1 MLFFVWLMEKRKQR
15 LLFGSWMLLTSAANV
30 WVFFRARTNKYFAY
44 VIIIVKLFM
53 LIITEKV
60 LCVCEAVRVSSKCV
74 FIIFYALLFVHSISR
89 CDFFRFIFLYSSIT
103 LSFRCCVISAEP
115 FFYYN
120 QILFFPHFVF
130 IFNRQFI
137 EK

>member
-89 CDFFRFIFLYSSIT
+89 CDFFRFIFCIVPLLYPFVAVLFQLSHSSIIT
-103 LSFRCCVISAEP
+103 K
-115 FFYYN
+115 FYFSR
-120 QILFFPHFVF
+120 ILFSSSTD
-130 IFNRQFI
+130 NS
-137 EK
+137 